1 MLCSH
6 NYLALLSLERGGI
19 IINKLFTHFH
29 LSGKWVKQVMP
40 SLIQY
45 IIVNS
50 QPSLL
55 TLSHPSHNS
64 HNSFPDKVAK
74 YGKRKLPLPP
84 YICMVLYIYLST
96 ATYRVRVCEEF
107 NLSSLMIQFFF
118 WKAGIFF
125 FFFWRHPGPSV
136 PPPTPGLW
144 TFYPLKTHYG

>member
-1 MLCSH
+1 MLCPY
-6 NYLALLSLERGGI
+6 NCLALLSLERGGI

-50 QPSLL
+50 QPSSL

-84 YICMVLYIYLST
+84 YICMVLYIIIFEYSHIQG
-96 ATYRVRVCEEF
+96 A
-107 NLSSLMIQFFF
+107 SMWGIQFVISYDTVFF

-125 FFFWRHPGPSV
+125 FRKTPRTG
-136 PPPTPGLW
+136 PPPTPGVW
-144 TFYPLKTHYG
+144 AFYPLKTHYG